1 MRPVKISHEV
11 LACCLQQG
19 VNNLHMLQL
28 MPLLHPI
35 ISCFTEI
42 QTRLTF
48 LVLAY
53 PQAVRAVLEEAH
65 KRVSVSV

>member
-1 MRPVKISHEV
+1 MIT
-11 LACCLQQG
+11 CLQQG

-28 MPLLHPI
+28 MPLLPPI

-53 PQAVRAVLEEAH
+53 PPGGKSCPGRGP
-65 KRVSVSV
+65 